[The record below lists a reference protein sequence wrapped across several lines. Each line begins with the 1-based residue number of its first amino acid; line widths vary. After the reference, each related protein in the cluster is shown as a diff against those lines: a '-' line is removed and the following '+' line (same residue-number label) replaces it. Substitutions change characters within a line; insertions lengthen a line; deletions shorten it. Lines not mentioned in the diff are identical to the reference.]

1 MLDGLEIDV
10 ERMGQNLASHRGY
23 LMSEPVLRALTD
35 RLGKHTA
42 HDVVYEASMT
52 GIEAGQDFLTA
63 LRADRRLDV
72 ITDEEL
78 RALLDVRG
86 AVGSSG
92 EFVDRVLAGLGRLR

>member
-1 MLDGLEIDV
+1 MS
-10 ERMGQNLASHRGY
+10 RNLASHQGY
-23 LMSEPVLRALTD
+23 LMSEPVLRALSD

-42 HDVVYEASMT
+42 HDVVYQAAMT

-78 RALLDVRG
+78 TALLDVRG
-86 AVGSSG
+86 ALGSAG
-92 EFVDRVLAGLGRLR
+92 AFVDRVLAGLGR